1 MSKVTEIYLTR
12 HGQSTHNLRQTIA
25 GQLDS
30 ELTARGFEDARAV
43 ARSLERSDFD
53 VIYSS
58 DSHRARQTVE
68 TIIDTLNL
76 TCPVISTPLLREL
89 NYGEFTNRP
98 VAETLRTLDYKL
110 IQDRRYPGG
119 ESFQD
124 LEKRVA
130 QFMGCLRTEALGE
143 RVLVTAHAGSIRML
157 VMLFDS
163 ANRQSYLGQAF
174 SNRYLGRVILDQEG
188 CLLSYTTITNPTA
201 DLI

>member
-12 HGQSTHNLRQTIA
+12 HGQSAHNLTQTIA

-30 ELTARGFEDARAV
+30 ELTARGFEDARVV
-43 ARSLERSDFD
+43 ANSLERSDLD
-53 VIYSS
+53 VIHSS
-58 DSHRARQTVE
+58 DSHRALQTVE

-98 VAETLRTLDYKL
+98 VAETFEFLNYKV
-110 IQDRRYPGG
+110 IQDRCYPGG

-130 QFMGCLRTEALGE
+130 QFIERLRTETLGK

-174 SNRYLGRVILDQEG
+174 SNRYLGRVILNPEG
-188 CLLSYTTITNPTA
+188 SLLSYTTITNPPA

>member
-1 MSKVTEIYLTR
+1 VTEIYLTR
-12 HGQSTHNLRQTIA
+12 HGQSIHNLRQTIA

-30 ELTARGFEDARAV
+30 ELTARGFEDARFV
-43 ARSLERSDFD
+43 ADTLGRSDFD
-53 VIYSS
+53 VIYTS
-58 DSHRARQTVE
+58 DSHRARQTVD

-76 TCPVISTPLLREL
+76 TCPVIPTPLLREL

-98 VAETLRTLDYKL
+98 VAETFRILDYKV
-110 IQDRRYPGG
+110 IQDRRYPEG

-130 QFMGCLRTEALGE
+130 QFMEYLRTEALGK
-143 RVLVTAHAGSIRML
+143 RVLVTAHAGPIRML

-163 ANRQSYLGQAF
+163 TNRQVYLGQPF
-174 SNRYLGRVILDQEG
+174 SNRYIGRIILNPEG
-188 CLLSYTTITNPTA
+188 KLLSYTTVTNPTA

>member
-1 MSKVTEIYLTR
+1 MSKVTEIYMTR

-30 ELTARGFEDARAV
+30 ELTARGFEDARVV
-43 ARSLERSDFD
+43 AKSLERGDLD
-53 VIYSS
+53 VIYTS
-58 DSHRARQTVE
+58 DSRRARQTVE

-89 NYGEFTNRP
+89 NYGEFTNQP
-98 VAETLRTLDYKL
+98 VAETFQILDYKV

-124 LEKRVA
+124 LETRVA
-130 QFMGCLRTEALGE
+130 RFIELLLTEALGK
-143 RVLVTAHAGSIRML
+143 RVLVMAHAGSIRML
-157 VMLFDS
+157 VMLFDP
-163 ANRQSYLGQAF
+163 ANRQSYLGQPF
-174 SNRYLGRVILDQEG
+174 SNRYLGRVILNPEG
-188 CLLSYTTITNPTA
+188 KLLSYTTITNPKA

>member
-1 MSKVTEIYLTR
+1 MSKLTEIYLTR

-30 ELTARGFEDARAV
+30 ELTARGFEDARVV
-43 ARSLERSDFD
+43 AGTLGRSDFD

-68 TIIDTLNL
+68 TIISTLNL
-76 TCPVISTPLLREL
+76 TCPLILTPLVREL
-89 NYGEFTNRP
+89 NYGEFTNRL
-98 VAETLRTLDYKL
+98 VAEAFRILDYKV

-130 QFMGCLRTEALGE
+130 QFIERLRTEALGK

-163 ANRQSYLGQAF
+163 ANRQSYLGQPF
-174 SNRYLGRVILDQEG
+174 SNRYLGRVILNQEG
-188 CLLSYTTITNPTA
+188 SLLSYTTITNPTA
-201 DLI
+201 ELI

>member
-30 ELTARGFEDARAV
+30 ELTARGFEDARVV
-43 ARSLERSDFD
+43 AKSLERSDLD
-53 VIYSS
+53 VIFTS
-58 DSHRARQTVE
+58 DSRRARQTVE

-98 VAETLRTLDYKL
+98 VVETFQILDYKV

-130 QFMGCLRTEALGE
+130 QFIELLRTEALGK

-157 VMLFDS
+157 VMLFDP
-163 ANRQSYLGQAF
+163 ANRQSYLGQPF
-174 SNRYLGRVILDQEG
+174 SNRYLGRVILNPEG
-188 CLLSYTTITNPTA
+188 KLLSYTTINNPKA

>member
-30 ELTARGFEDARAV
+30 ELTARGFEDARVV
-43 ARSLERSDFD
+43 AKSLERSDLD
-53 VIYSS
+53 VIFTS
-58 DSHRARQTVE
+58 DSRRARQTVE
-68 TIIDTLNL
+68 TIIETLNL

-89 NYGEFTNRP
+89 NYGEFTNQP
-98 VAETLRTLDYKL
+98 VVETFRILDYKV

-124 LEKRVA
+124 LGIRVA
-130 QFMGCLRTEALGE
+130 QFIELLRAEALGK

-157 VMLFDS
+157 VMLFDP
-163 ANRQSYLGQAF
+163 ANWQSYLGQPF
-174 SNRYLGRVILDQEG
+174 SNRYLGRVILNPEG
-188 CLLSYTTITNPTA
+188 KLLSYTTITNPKA